1 MNKRCKR
8 RRPTQK
14 AKTSA
19 QFGNFHQLLNVGH
32 HGPSCKA
39 CNRRPAL
46 RPVAVKAAT
55 AAPATAREA
64 VLLDAAWKNGMML
77 GACTMRWRSHGGLH
91 GPTKSCGLC
100 ELQISCVKHPGHKPT
115 LSLGAKLDNL
125 LRDTVTLPS
134 ICLPSARCLTYHVA
148 FLLSAS

>member
-115 LSLGAKLDNL
+115 LL
-125 LRDTVTLPS
+125 LERNWTIFFVTLPS